1 MSAKPVATMK
11 AVLSL
16 NVLAWLVI
24 VSLSGCCYASW
35 MLLGCL
41 AVWLL
46 LGLLVV
52 FRLASCC

>member
-41 AVWLL
+41 AV
-46 LGLLVV
+46 V
-52 FRLASCC
+52 RLACCFKAG